1 MLFGTGNTNGDK
13 GAPAQD
19 ETPFNVAA
27 GGTSPQ
33 GSHATSSTGFC
44 IPLPR
49 PSCIGDWGTFA
60 DQIKKFGNIVKLK
73 LDCQAVIQ
81 KLVEQ
86 TEPGKEFVATH
97 VLISHG
103 AAKMMY
109 FGKHL
114 SQWVPPKPLIVCLK
128 SMVCLIHAAPH

>member
-1 MLFGTGNTNGDK
+1 MLVGTANTSGDK

-19 ETPFNVAA
+19 ETFSNVAA
-27 GGTSPQ
+27 GSTSPQ
-33 GSHATSSTGFC
+33 GSHAISSTGFR

-49 PSCIGDWGTFA
+49 PGRIEDRGTFA

-73 LDCQAVIQ
+73 PDPQAVIQ
-81 KLVEQ
+81 KLVEH
-86 TEPGKEFVATH
+86 TEPGEEFVATL

-103 AAKMMY
+103 AAEVMY
-109 FGKHL
+109 FGKH
-114 SQWVPPKPLIVCLK
+114 SSRWVPPKPLIVCLQ